1 MMVACTIRERVV
13 SFGITDG
20 RRLYLPVEQVITD
33 WTGTAGGWRVSLKV
47 LQKPTG

>member
-13 SFGITDG
+13 SFGIIDS
-20 RRLYLPVEQVITD
+20 RRLYLPVEQVIAD
-33 WTGTAGGWRVSLKV
+33 WAGTAGSRRVSLKV